1 MVYNYNIMNS
11 AVLEKIKTQKIGKA
25 SVVILSF
32 KVWKEIEDKL
42 EDLEDAVRFKT
53 VYSGSRG
60 DKMISLRDLKKKYR
74 IK

>member
-1 MVYNYNIMNS
+1 MNS
-11 AVLEKIKTQKIGKA
+11 VVLEKIKTQKIGKV
-25 SVVILSF
+25 SVVVLPL

-53 VYSGSRG
+53 VYSESRG
-60 DKMISLRDLKKKYR
+60 DKMTSLRDLKRKYL

>member
-1 MVYNYNIMNS
+1 MNS
-11 AVLEKIKTQKIGKA
+11 AVLEKIKTQKIGEA
-25 SVVILSF
+25 PVVVLPL

-53 VYSGSRG
+53 VYNESRG
-60 DKMISLRDLKKKYR
+60 DKMVSLRDLKKKYR